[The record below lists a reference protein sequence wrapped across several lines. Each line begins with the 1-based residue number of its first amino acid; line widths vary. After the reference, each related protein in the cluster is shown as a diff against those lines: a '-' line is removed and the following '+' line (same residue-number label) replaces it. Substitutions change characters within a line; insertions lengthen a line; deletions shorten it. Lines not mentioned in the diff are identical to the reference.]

1 MDVHRPRGGSAE
13 DPFNAVAY
21 QDGWYDFTLTVD
33 SDASWSRRFTGH
45 LETGAPSV
53 SG

>member
-1 MDVHRPRGGSAE
+1 MLLRPRPAAGPPAGAPGE
-13 DPFNAVAY
+13 
-21 QDGWYDFTLTVD
+21 GWYDFTVTVD
-33 SDASWSRRFTGH
+33 ADGSWSQRFTGH